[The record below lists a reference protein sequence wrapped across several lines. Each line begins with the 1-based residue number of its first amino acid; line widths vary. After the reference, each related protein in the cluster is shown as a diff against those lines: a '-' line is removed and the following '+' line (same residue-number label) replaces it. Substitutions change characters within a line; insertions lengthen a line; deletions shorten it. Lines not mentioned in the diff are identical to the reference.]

1 MLGVQFEDYLAMLGV
16 KFRAMM
22 GLYFMLRVQFGE
34 HWAMMGG

>member
-1 MLGVQFEDYLAMLGV
+1 MGLYFMLRVQFGEHWAMLGV

-34 HWAMMGG
+34 H